1 MQTCKYDALPCTNH
15 CGAQIARILMDDHVR
30 YTCIERVIKC
40 EYCNG
45 EMKGEAAGEEHSRT
59 CPVEPIH
66 CEAKCGVKIPR
77 RMLAKHKV
85 YNFKIVTF

>member
-1 MQTCKYDALPCTNH
+1 
-15 CGAQIARILMDDHVR
+15 
-30 YTCIERVIKC
+30 
-40 EYCNG
+40 
-45 EMKGEAAGEEHSRT
+45 MKGEAAGEEHSRT

-85 YNFKIVTF
+85 DNFRIITF